1 MEIVSGVSSDAWI
14 HLFGYLLGS
23 VFMAGGIYA
32 GIRKDLHYM
41 QERITRCE
49 SEAAR
54 ANNRIDSI
62 MTSKG
67 KEVRL

>member
-14 HLFGYLLGS
+14 HLIGYLVGC
-23 VFMAGGIYA
+23 VFMAGGLYA

-41 QERITRCE
+41 HERISRCE
-49 SEAAR
+49 GEAAR
-54 ANNRIDSI
+54 ANSRIDNI

-67 KEVRL
+67 KVVHE